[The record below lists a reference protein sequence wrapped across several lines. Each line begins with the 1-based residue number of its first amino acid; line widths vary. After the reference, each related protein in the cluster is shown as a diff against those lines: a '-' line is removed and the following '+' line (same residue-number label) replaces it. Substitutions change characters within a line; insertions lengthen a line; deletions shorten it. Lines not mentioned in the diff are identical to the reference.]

1 VSDKVLRRIL
11 YPLTAAVILAYFLFF
26 TWKSLHMYFDTDDM
40 YALYFAW
47 SKPLGQLVRENLFF
61 WKGEFRPLGAFFYRG
76 IFAAAGFNPLPFR
89 IAELGFC
96 VVNLAVCFWFTR
108 LISGSGR
115 TAALATLLFAFQV
128 RMIEVWFRTTIIFD
142 VLCFT
147 FVYLAAGVYIGARLN
162 GGDLSG
168 GRIAAILLTFYCAL
182 NAKEMAVCLP
192 VFLVAWELLFNTSKL
207 TGAEAPDHWRRRM
220 HTLSRVKLTGT
231 AIDRV
236 KGAHQFRGSR
246 AFAVIA
252 AISVMIVIYAFG
264 KLYGPAA
271 MANNP
276 SYQPEY
282 TYARFTSTWNEYM
295 KDLFV
300 LDRLPPGWVSMTI
313 LGGLLAVA
321 LAARSR
327 ILIFAWVIIFFGLLP
342 VSFAPARGGY
352 VMYIS
357 YVGWVLYA
365 GAVLVAF
372 EDLISRRAPRYR
384 TVVACAVFVLVGWRW
399 GKINLHTLRVEQR
412 PWLYEPPAAVRA
424 MSDQLLAMH
433 PSFPPH
439 TRVLF
444 LEDGFT
450 TGEWT
455 PLFIVRL
462 LYRDPK
468 MIVDRVKEKTD
479 RPPGWDQHTSPDR
492 VHYDFVFTYE
502 GGRYRQVQPAIAGGI
517 PAQRDSPYAA
527 ARIR

>member
-11 YPLTAAVILAYFLFF
+11 YPLTAAVILTYFLFF

-47 SKPLGQLVRENLFF
+47 SKPLGQVVRENLFF

-76 IFAAAGFNPLPFR
+76 IFAVAGFNPLPFR

-96 VVNLAVCFWFTR
+96 TVNLAVCFWFTR

-115 TAALATLLFAFQV
+115 IAALATLLFAFQV

-147 FVYLAAGVYIGARLN
+147 FMYLAAGVYIGARRN

-168 GRIAAILLTFYCAL
+168 GRIAAILLIFYCAL

-192 VFLVAWELLFNTSKL
+192 VFLVAWEVLFNTSKL
-207 TGAEAPDHWRRRM
+207 RDAEAPTR
-220 HTLSRVKLTGT
+220 
-231 AIDRV
+231 
-236 KGAHQFRGSR
+236 GARQFPRSR

-252 AISVMIVIYAFG
+252 VLGLLAVIYAFG
-264 KLYGPAA
+264 KLHGPAA

-282 TYARFTSTWNEYM
+282 SYARFTSTWNEYM

-300 LDRLPPGWVSMTI
+300 LDRLPPGWVSTTI
-313 LGGLLAVA
+313 LGGLLAIA

-365 GAVLVAF
+365 GTVLVTF
-372 EDLISRRAPRYR
+372 EDLIARRAPRYR
-384 TVVACAVFVLVGWRW
+384 TVLACAVFVLVGWRW

-424 MSDQLLAMH
+424 MADQLLAMH
-433 PSFPPH
+433 PSFPAH

-462 LYRDPK
+462 LYRDPN

-479 RPPGWDQHTSPDR
+479 RPAGWDQHTSPDR

-502 GGRYRQVQPAIAGGI
+502 GGRYRQVQPAIAGGG
-517 PAQRDSPYAA
+517 PAHRDSPYAA